1 MKKFLMILPLLL
13 CVAFSVFFYSLFS
26 EQERLMVTQA
36 MRHRTNMAALVEDA
50 VDFIN
55 THRHADGAEDLY
67 TQWLVHTVENVDRVH
82 NTLGIV
88 ADEDLNVLNERFC
101 EGEQAGGAFDIE
113 AEREVLLSAEEG
125 TYERDYGKFSLL
137 INFRW
142 VCAQWNMQR
151 YLLITGT
158 SPQDVSGLGEV
169 YVYGA
174 VLLMGCTVVCNYVLL
189 ARIRRYTPVSPP
201 KKKRGDF
208 NA

>member
-26 EQERLMVTQA
+26 EQERLFISQA

-50 VDFIN
+50 VEFIN
-55 THRHADGAEDLY
+55 THRQADGTERLY
-67 TQWLVHTVENVDRVH
+67 TEWVVHTVENVDRVH

-88 ADEDLNVLNERFC
+88 ADADLNVLNARHY

-113 AEREVLLSAEEG
+113 AERDLLLSAEEG
-125 TYERDYGKFSLL
+125 TFERSYGDFSLL
-137 INFRW
+137 VNFRW
-142 VCAQWNMQR
+142 VNATWDHQR

-158 SPQDVSGLGEV
+158 SPQDVSGLGQV

-174 VLLMGCTVVCNYVLL
+174 VLLIGCTVVCNYILL
-189 ARIRRYTPVSPP
+189 ARIRRYTPISPP
-201 KKKRGDF
+201 APCRG
-208 NA
+208 NRHA